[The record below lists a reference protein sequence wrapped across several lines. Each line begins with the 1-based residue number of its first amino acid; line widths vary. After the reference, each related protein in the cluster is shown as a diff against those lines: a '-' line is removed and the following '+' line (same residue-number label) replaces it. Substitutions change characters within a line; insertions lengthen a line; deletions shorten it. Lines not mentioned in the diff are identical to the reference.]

1 MSRGA
6 TFFTSRWGLMLAMLG
21 MAVGTGNIWRFPR
34 IVAGNGGGS
43 FLVAWVVFLFLWSI
57 PLILLEFA
65 LGKGLRRGTVGG
77 ISGLLGEKY
86 AWMGAWIGWSAAAV
100 GFYYAVVMGWTLRYL
115 FVSVNGQLTGA
126 DSQQMWDGFAF
137 QPSALLFHFIAV
149 AMAVGVVVGGAA
161 RIEQVA
167 RILMPL
173 LIGLVVV
180 LAVRAVTLPGASA
193 GLEFMFRPNWA
204 DLGSYEIW
212 LQALTQNAWD
222 TGAGWGLITTYAIY
236 ARKNDD
242 TNLNAVTLA
251 FGNNSISL
259 LAGILVLCTVFSFT
273 DAAVAASQLQGQTN
287 EGLTFL
293 WIPQLFD
300 QMPAGRIFMIFFFA
314 ALVFAAWTSLVS
326 LFELVARVFTELGF
340 ERRKVLPWLGVVVW
354 LAGVPSALSQDV
366 FTNQDFVWSVGL
378 MLSGVFFAF
387 AVWRYGPG
395 RFRREFLE
403 GEHQDLR
410 IGVWWEWAVR
420 LVVVQGIVL
429 VLWWLWQVRASDL
442 WAPDGLANLFTQWAV
457 VLVVFLLANR
467 WMARRLA
474 LRGESTDPASERS

>member
-1 MSRGA
+1 
-6 TFFTSRWGLMLAMLG
+6 MLAMLG

-43 FLVAWVVFLFLWSI
+43 FLVAWVVFLFLWSV

-65 LGKGLRRGTVGG
+65 LGKGLRRGTVGAV
-77 ISGLLGEKY
+77 STLLGDRF

-115 FVSVNGQLTGA
+115 LATVSGQLSGPN
-126 DSQQMWDGFAF
+126 SQAMWDGFAF
-137 QPSALLFHFIAV
+137 TPTALLFHFLAV
-149 AMAVGVVVGGAA
+149 VMAIGVVYGGAA
-161 RIEQVA
+161 RIERVA
-167 RILMPL
+167 RVLMPA
-173 LIGLVVV
+173 LIVLVVV
-180 LAVRAVTLPGASA
+180 LAIRAVTLPGAAA
-193 GLEFMFRPNWA
+193 GLEFMFRPTWS
-204 DLGSYEIW
+204 DLGNYSIW

-222 TGAGWGLITTYAIY
+222 TGAGWGLILTYAIY
-236 ARKNDD
+236 TRKTDD

-273 DAAVAASQLQGQTN
+273 DPAVAASQLQGQTN

-300 QMPAGRIFMIFFFA
+300 QMPAGRVFMTLFFT

-326 LFELVARVFTELGF
+326 LFELVVRVFQELGF
-340 ERRKVLPWLGVVVW
+340 ERHKVLPFLGVGVW
-354 LAGVPSALSQDV
+354 IAGIPSALSQAV
-366 FTNQDFVWSVGL
+366 FSNQDFVWSVGL

-387 AVWRYGPG
+387 VVLRYGVG
-395 RFRREFLE
+395 KFRREFLNN
-403 GEHQDLR
+403 EHQDLY
-410 IGVWWEWAVR
+410 IGVWWEWAIR
-420 LVVVQGIVL
+420 LVVVQGVVL
-429 VLWWLWQVRASDL
+429 VLWWLWQVRTSDL

-457 VLVVFLLANR
+457 VLVVFALGNR
-467 WMARRLA
+467 WMSRRLA
-474 LRGESTDPASERS
+474 IRRAQDRTEAG